1 LKNWLSADKQHFPR
15 AVQKLPGS
23 YFKSVHKKAS
33 SKMKLSANRVIVALA
48 VCAAIAMVGCS
59 NSPTSTN
66 SDFGNTSNGYFTI
79 TEPGYMDS
87 VALNSAVP
95 VAWTSSA
102 AITDSFVVISLYESS
117 VFLHTY
123 PFTRNTG
130 TGTVNILSAYAGTGT
145 DYCLRISSYSD
156 TAKYD
161 MSCYFRIYS
170 PFSGTFTITSPSA
183 GTIWEADTSYFI
195 QWTFTGTPGYLATI
209 SLYNNTELVHT
220 FTNIAAINSGSCYAF
235 FPNNLVSETVYR
247 VMISSNQDNG
257 IYAYSDYFTINGVT
271 PDVFE
276 YDGSPSFAK
285 AITTDGVEQSRNLT
299 INDTDWVSFSAD
311 SGTAYTIETSGAT
324 NTVLSL
330 YGTDGVTF
338 IASDNNSGTG
348 SNAMLTW
355 ACLTSGTYYFTV
367 TGFNGATGE
376 YSVSVQ

>member
-1 LKNWLSADKQHFPR
+1 MKTSAYR
-15 AVQKLPGS
+15 I
-23 YFKSVHKKAS
+23 
-33 SKMKLSANRVIVALA
+33 IVVLA

-59 NSPTSTN
+59 NSPTSTDN
-66 SDFGNTSNGYFTI
+66 DSGNTSNGYFTI

-95 VAWTSSA
+95 IAWTSSA
-102 AITDSFVVISLYESS
+102 AMTDSFVVISLYEGS
-117 VFLHTY
+117 VLLHSY
-123 PFTRNTG
+123 PFNRNTG
-130 TGTVNILSAYAGTGT
+130 TDTVNILSAYAGSGT
-145 DYCLRISSYSD
+145 EYRLRISSYSD

-170 PFSGTFTITSPSA
+170 PFSGTFTVTSPSA
-183 GTIWEADTSYFI
+183 GTIWEADTSYFL

-209 SLYNNTELVHT
+209 SLYNNTDLVHT
-220 FTNIAAINSGSCYAF
+220 FTNIATIINGSFDAF
-235 FPNNLVSETVYR
+235 FPANLVSGSSYR

-285 AITTDGVEQSRNLT
+285 SITTDSVEQNRNLT

-311 SGTAYTIETSGAT
+311 TGGTYTIETFGAT

-330 YGTDGVTF
+330 YGPDGVTL
-338 IASDNNSGTG
+338 IATDNNSGTG
-348 SNAMLTW
+348 ANAMISW
-355 ACLTSGTYYFTV
+355 ACPASGTYYFTA

-376 YSVSVQ
+376 YTVSVFTSR